1 MAKKLRIDKV
11 LSNIGCGSRAE
22 IKKYCKQS
30 LIKVNGKVVSNPG
43 LQVDP
48 ENDEIIFDGEVVKYR
63 EFVYIMLNKPDGY
76 ISATYDKFDPI
87 VLDLIDSSYLVFEPF
102 PVGRLDKDT
111 EGLLLITNDGGLSHR
126 LLSPKKHVNK
136 CYYAKIDGVVKKE
149 DVQMFAEA
157 DVLEDLKPFFESSD
171 LSEDDFVE
179 GLMGHSTFNEKLV
192 SLPLNRSTPILHV
205 NKTILD
211 EAGLQVPTTWE
222 EMKTVANAL
231 VQKEG
236 NEIKRYGLTM
246 PYDTW
251 YPIAMISQSN
261 GSFFNEN
268 HTSDGFN
275 KNGIG
280 KEVFGYLK
288 DLQKTGALYYP
299 PAQDTGN
306 IVNQMFS
313 GGKVAMMFQSTGTIG
328 GLSQTADFEYVTA
341 FLPKRD
347 VFATPTGGGNVSML
361 ASSGNK
367 EEAWEFMRFMMD
379 DPKGL
384 QQFILESGYLPF
396 TNKMAESTEMQEL
409 WAKEPNRKTA
419 YEQLE
424 YAIDTNKHTA
434 WPEIMHEF
442 FSAIEAIMYDD
453 ADIQKSLD
461 TFSKETERILSQ

>member
-1 MAKKLRIDKV
+1 MRRIFSIGLAVLLVFSVLAACSKGEEPAKEKEKGGKTTIQFWHS
-11 LSNIGCGSRAE
+11 LSGVNGEYMDA
-22 IKKYCKQS
+22 
-30 LIKVNGKVVSNPG
+30 LIKRFNEGQDK
-43 LQVDP
+43 
-48 ENDEIIFDGEVVKYR
+48 IEVVGT
-63 EFVYIMLNKPDGY
+63 FQG
-76 ISATYDKFDPI
+76 TYDETSTKLQQALSANTAP
-87 VLDLIDSSYLVFEPF
+87 DLTMIERAY
-102 PVGRLDKDT
+102 
-111 EGLLLITNDGGLSHR
+111 
-126 LLSPKKHVNK
+126 
-136 CYYAKIDGVVKKE
+136 
-149 DVQMFAEA
+149 VQMFAEA

-347 VFATPTGGGNVSML
+347 VYATPTGGGNVSML

>member
-1 MAKKLRIDKV
+1 MRRIFSIGLAVLLVFSVIVACSKGEEPAKDKEGKTTIQFWHS
-11 LSNIGCGSRAE
+11 LSGVNGEYMDA
-22 IKKYCKQS
+22 
-30 LIKVNGKVVSNPG
+30 LIKRFNESQEKV
-43 LQVDP
+43 
-48 ENDEIIFDGEVVKYR
+48 EVVGT
-63 EFVYIMLNKPDGY
+63 FQG
-76 ISATYDKFDPI
+76 TYDETSTK
-87 VLDLIDSSYLVFEPF
+87 LQQA
-102 PVGRLDKDT
+102 
-111 EGLLLITNDGGLSHR
+111 LSANTAPDVTMIER
-126 LLSPKKHVNK
+126 A
-136 CYYAKIDGVVKKE
+136 Y
-149 DVQMFAEA
+149 VQMFAEA
-157 DVLEDLKPFFESSD
+157 EVLENLKPFFESSN

-179 GLMGHSTFNEKLV
+179 GLMGHSNFNEKLV

-211 EAGLQVPTTWE
+211 EAGLQVPTTWD

-236 NEIKRYGLTM
+236 DEIKRYGLTM

-261 GSFFNEN
+261 GSFFNED
-268 HTSDGFN
+268 HTGDGFN

-280 KEVFGYLK
+280 KEVFQYLK

-299 PAQDTGN
+299 PAQDSGN

-313 GGKVAMMFQSTGTIG
+313 SGKVAMMFQSTGTIG
-328 GLSQTADFEYVTA
+328 GISQTANFEYVTA

-347 VFATPTGGGNVSML
+347 IYATPTGGGNVSML
-361 ASSGNK
+361 ASSKNK
-367 EEAWEFMRFMMD
+367 EEAWEFLHFMMD
-379 DPKGL
+379 DPNGL
-384 QQFILESGYLPF
+384 QQLILESGYLPF
-396 TNKMAESTEMQEL
+396 TDKMAESKEMQEL

-424 YAIDTNKHTA
+424 HAVDTNKHTA

-453 ADIQKSLD
+453 SDIQKSLD